1 MKIVIAPDSFKESL
15 TALEAANAIEE
26 GFKKVFPDAEYLKVP
41 MADGGEGTV
50 QSLVD
55 TTNGKIQ
62 TLTVHGP
69 LGELVEGFYGIS
81 GDGKLAIIEM
91 AAASGLDLVS
101 PSERNPLITSTWGTG
116 ELIQDA
122 INKGVKE
129 ILIGIGG
136 SATNDGGAGMIQC
149 LGGKLLDKEGQQIVP
164 GGVGLADLVSLDLSE
179 LYP

>member
-101 PSERNPLITSTWGTG
+101 PSERNPLITST
-116 ELIQDA
+116 
-122 INKGVKE
+122 
-129 ILIGIGG
+129 
-136 SATNDGGAGMIQC
+136 
-149 LGGKLLDKEGQQIVP
+149 
-164 GGVGLADLVSLDLSE
+164 
-179 LYP
+179 